1 MHLDITPYKEG
12 AKEYSKVSYPIR
24 YGAYGEVRTR
34 THVFQFNL
42 LGEIKHIQGR
52 REDWPHPGEWLKR
65 TWANDWVYYSSGDYG
80 GIFDRFGEY
89 YFPCPSYLS
98 NSIMG
103 DNPFW
108 YGGVQQA
115 FRSLERLWAEA
126 RETDGTRGDAE
137 ARRFLRQIASHGPD
151 TLAARSGKLHR
162 LLRGPVTVL
171 PPDSRHADYDVI
183 PLIIAD
189 GCLYRCDFCSVKS
202 GAGLA
207 VRSRANVVEQIAGI
221 RSLYGP
227 ELVNYN
233 ALFLG
238 QHDAL
243 CPGPEIIRF
252 AVEEAYSGLGFDHSY
267 MRKPALFFFGSVD
280 SLLSSEEGLF
290 EWLDATPFSTYIN
303 IGLESAD
310 GATLRILGK
319 PVSPEKA
326 GEAYERIL
334 EINRRYNKIEVSANF
349 VMGSHL
355 PSSHADAFFELT
367 SSRPFC
373 GKGSLYL
380 SPIINGTKPARDEE
394 RKLLGEFDKLRLGS
408 RLPAYLYL
416 IQRL

>member
-1 MHLDITPYKEG
+1 MRLDITPYKEG

-24 YGAYGEVRTR
+24 YGTYGEVCTR

-42 LGEIKHIQGR
+42 LGEIRHIQGR

-65 TWANDWVYYSSGDYG
+65 TWGNDWVYYSSGDYSG
-80 GIFDRFGEY
+80 VFDRFGEY
-89 YFPCPSYLS
+89 YFPCLPYLS

-115 FRSLERLWAEA
+115 FRSLERLWAEV
-126 RETDGTRGDAE
+126 RQTDGDCRGLE
-137 ARRFLRQIASHGPD
+137 TKRFLRQVAQHGPD
-151 TLAARSGKLHR
+151 ALAVRSDKLHR
-162 LLRGPVTVL
+162 LLGGAVTVL
-171 PPDSRHADYDVI
+171 PPDSRHADYNVI

-189 GCLYRCDFCSVKS
+189 GCLYRCGFCSVKS
-202 GAGLA
+202 GTGFAI
-207 VRSRANVVEQIAGI
+207 RSRGDIVRQIAGI
-221 RSLYGP
+221 RDLYGP
-227 ELVNYN
+227 ELDNYS

-243 CPGPEIIRF
+243 CAGQEIIRF
-252 AVEEAYSGLGFDHSY
+252 TIEKAYRGFGFNHSY
-267 MRKPALFFFGSVD
+267 MKKPALFFFGSAD
-280 SLLSSEEGLF
+280 SLLSSGESLF
-290 EWLDATPFSTYIN
+290 EWLDNTPFSTYIN

-310 GATLRILGK
+310 RATLHVLGK
-319 PVSPEKA
+319 PLSPDRIR
-326 GEAYERIL
+326 EAYRRML
-334 EINRRYNKIEVSANF
+334 EINRRYHKIEISANF

-367 SSRPFC
+367 NSVTIC

-380 SPIINGTKPARDEE
+380 SPLINGTKVTRDEE
-394 RKLLGEFDKLRLGS
+394 RKLLGEFDKFRLGS
-408 RLPAYLYL
+408 RLPTYLYL